1 MTRFL
6 INIILMLVIGALT
19 YLGINMFFPNMREVI
34 SLPISI
40 FIGIFFGFFIYIQ
53 IDNRMGP

>member
-6 INIILMLVIGALT
+6 INIILMLVIGFLT
-19 YLGINMFFPNMREVI
+19 YLGITTFFPDIRQVI
-34 SLPISI
+34 SIPTSI

>member
-6 INIILMLVIGALT
+6 INIILMLVIGFLA
-19 YLGINMFFPNMREVI
+19 YLGITFFFPSVRDVI
-34 SLPISI
+34 AIPLAI
-40 FIGIFFGFFIYIQ
+40 FLGIFLGFFIYIQ

>member
-6 INIILMLVIGALT
+6 INIILMLVIGSLT
-19 YLGINMFFPNMREVI
+19 YLGITTFFPSIRDVI
-34 SLPISI
+34 AIPTAI
-40 FIGIFFGFFIYIQ
+40 FLGIFLGFFIYIQ